1 MPPDS
6 VDTSRTREHNGSRP
20 RERVNGPPPSA
31 AEPPALPEPPVGAI
45 PALIEALLFV
55 SDGPVEPGA
64 LARALNIPRSR
75 VERACSHLA
84 ESLGERGIRLQVGPE
99 GAQLVTAPE
108 AAPYVEQFL
117 GVEGSRRL
125 SNAALETL
133 AVVAYQQPV
142 TRAVIEAIRG
152 VSSDAAIATLRTR
165 GLIAEG
171 GRAPGPGRPTLFVT
185 TQRFLEHFGL
195 QRPDDLP
202 GLDDL
207 ALPPRELPLPL
218 DVDEPGGA
226 TTVTADTA
234 EGNAARGRLPQR
246 PQPSGPPGPAATV
259 RRSAARRTGGPSLPL
274 VGARLGLPVRAIGL
288 PRGGPGP
295 LPNGTGRIGF

>member
-6 VDTSRTREHNGSRP
+6 VDMPRTREHNGAGA
-20 RERVNGPPPSA
+20 RERVNGSPPLG
-31 AEPPALPEPPVGAI
+31 AEPPTLPEPPVGAI
-45 PALIEALLFV
+45 PALIESLLFV

-75 VERACSHLA
+75 VERAFSHLA
-84 ESLGERGIRLQVGPE
+84 DSLGERGVRLLVGPE

-117 GVEGSRRL
+117 GLEGSRRL

-142 TRAVIEAIRG
+142 TRATVEAIRG

-195 QRPDDLP
+195 QRPGDLP
-202 GLDDL
+202 SLDDL
-207 ALPPRELPLPL
+207 ALPSRELPLPL
-218 DVDEPGGA
+218 SMGEPDEAPAPITVAAEGTA
-226 TTVTADTA
+226 RVVVMPQRSQPSRPSEITVTA
-234 EGNAARGRLPQR
+234 
-246 PQPSGPPGPAATV
+246 
-259 RRSAARRTGGPSLPL
+259 RRTAGPSLP
-274 VGARLGLPVRAIGL
+274 GSARSGLPVAAVRL
-288 PRGGPGP
+288 PRRDPGP
-295 LPNGTGRIGF
+295 LPDGASRTGF